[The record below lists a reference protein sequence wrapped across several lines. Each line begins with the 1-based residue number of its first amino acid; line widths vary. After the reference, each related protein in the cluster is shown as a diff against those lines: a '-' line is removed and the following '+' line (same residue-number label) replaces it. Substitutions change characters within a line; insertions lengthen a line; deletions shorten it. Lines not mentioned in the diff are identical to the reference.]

1 MIEVLNKLIEVLNI
15 SNENRKELVYE
26 VVYYSITYRLTYY
39 YYYYYCCWFKGAN
52 KCIIFHP
59 RVTLMH
65 RKNDGQSIKCNMK
78 KFSFEQFFVGFNSI

>member
-1 MIEVLNKLIEVLNI
+1 MPA
-15 SNENRKELVYE
+15 Y
-26 VVYYSITYRLTYY
+26 YY

-65 RKNDGQSIKCNMK
+65 RKIGWTINQMK
-78 KFSFEQFFVGFNSI
+78 KQYEKVQF